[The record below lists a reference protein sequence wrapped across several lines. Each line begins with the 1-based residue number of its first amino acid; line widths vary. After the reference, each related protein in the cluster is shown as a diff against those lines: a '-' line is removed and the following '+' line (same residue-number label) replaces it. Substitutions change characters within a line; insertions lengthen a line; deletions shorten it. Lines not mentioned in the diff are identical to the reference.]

1 MNDLNAMESISTEH
15 VVSKTSIIPVFGAF
29 SGWLMDGYVSIG
41 YLLVASTLSTQ
52 FFPYSFGSLSLVAI
66 FLGLPFGAV
75 ARIVGSI
82 TLGNFLGDRYGR
94 RTMLVYSIIGFSIFS
109 FAIAFL
115 PIYSQVGYIAPV
127 LLYILLFMVGI
138 FAGAEYA
145 GGAALSMENVPQKSR
160 LFIGSFVQSG
170 YGVGFFLISLVIYLI
185 EGPFH
190 ISADWAWRYMYL
202 TTIIPALAALV
213 IRLFTSETEVFKN
226 MQKEGKLEKVPLFGI
241 IKQLREYFA
250 TFLILSGLL
259 FINIITFSFFPTL
272 LYMFDHISY
281 PTLGPSALI
290 AKMSIQNAYINLVS
304 LAGVWIG
311 GFAGYYLFRRKL
323 SLSVFTV
330 LFFIAFIPAYLL
342 TPVSNQMAVVAFSI
356 IAFFEAAIFSS
367 IPAFLTETFNKAHR
381 TTAVGTVYNFA
392 ALPASFA
399 LTLITYLWYIWNNST
414 SIAFLLELWL
424 SFVII
429 GIAVMAIGIFLSKE
443 TANSGMDSITT

>member
-1 MNDLNAMESISTEH
+1 MESNPIEH
-15 VVSKTSIIPVFGAF
+15 VVSKTSFIPVLGAF

-41 YLLVASTLSTQ
+41 YLLVATTLSTQ
-52 FFPYSFGSLSLVAI
+52 FFPKSYGGLALVAI

-115 PIYSQVGYIAPV
+115 PVYSQVGYVAPV
-127 LLYILLFMVGI
+127 LLFILLFMVGI

-160 LFIGSFVQSG
+160 LFVGSFVQSG

-185 EGPFH
+185 EGPLR
-190 ISADWAWRYMYL
+190 ISSDLSWRYMYL

-213 IRLFTSETEVFKN
+213 IRLFTNETEVFKN

-241 IKQLREYFA
+241 IRQLREYFA
-250 TFLILSGLL
+250 TLLILSGLL

-272 LYMFDHISY
+272 LIMFDRLTY
-281 PTLGPSALI
+281 PTMGRNALI
-290 AKMSIQNAYINLVS
+290 ATMGIQNAYINLVS

-323 SLSVFTV
+323 SLSVFTI
-330 LFFIAFIPAYLL
+330 LFFIAFIPAYYL
-342 TPVSNQMAVVAFSI
+342 TPVSIQMTVVAFSI

-392 ALPASFA
+392 SLPASFA
-399 LTLITYLWYIWNNST
+399 LTLIAYLWHVWNNSA
-414 SIAFLLELWL
+414 SITFLLELWVF
-424 SFVII
+424 FVLI

-443 TANSGMDSITT
+443 TVNSGVDSITT